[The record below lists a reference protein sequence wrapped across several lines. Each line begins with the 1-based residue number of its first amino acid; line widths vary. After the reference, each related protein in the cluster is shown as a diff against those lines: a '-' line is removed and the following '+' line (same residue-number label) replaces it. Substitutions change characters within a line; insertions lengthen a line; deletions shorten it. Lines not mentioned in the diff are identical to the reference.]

1 MAAELRLRFV
11 QGDSVFR
18 LNSARFSDA
27 QVERVLTDYIE
38 NQRLRSQ
45 WILDSR
51 REGNTIVVEHL
62 FPIDEFVE
70 KAVARIDIDEHDIDA
85 LPLTYPIVCEIRS
98 GYLRIHKPLAEK
110 YGALLS
116 DFVRGLWKVLLLGD
130 ECYLWDHG
138 YAQCGGAGRIPLY
151 PYLLLEPDE
160 PLIGFYRV
168 DVNMAAEAWLFI
180 TPQGL
185 IVDYDDDIFAFNKVD
200 MRNATIPSGLFS
212 FSMLKAD
219 VVGAFGEGP
228 VRKAF
233 SPKDL
238 GELDQAR
245 ADVRTMLSSPHQ
257 GRPRRM
263 FDTNP
268 LPWIEVDGEELD
280 YMAQANLERY
290 RRRRIDAGRNPFAT
304 GAGQGN
310 VVPGRLENPFADS
323 RDTHPGRDDN
333 PFA

>member
-27 QVERVLTDYIE
+27 QVERVLSEYIE
-38 NQRLRSQ
+38 QQRLRSQ

-70 KAVARIDIDEHDIDA
+70 KAVSRMDIDEHYIDA
-85 LPLTYPIVCEIRS
+85 LPLTYPIVFEIRS
-98 GYLRIHKPLAEK
+98 GYLRIHKPLAQK

-116 DFVRGLWKVLLLGD
+116 DFIRGLWKVLLLGD

-138 YAQCGGAGRIPLY
+138 FAQCGGTGRIPLY
-151 PYLLLEPDE
+151 TYILLEPDE

-185 IVDYDDDIFAFNKVD
+185 IVDFDDDFLACNKVD

-212 FSMLKAD
+212 FSMLKVD
-219 VVGAFGEGP
+219 MVGLSGEGP

-257 GRPRRM
+257 GRPHRM
-263 FDTNP
+263 YDTNP

>member
-27 QVERVLTDYIE
+27 QVERVLSEYIE
-38 NQRLRSQ
+38 QQRLRSQ

-70 KAVARIDIDEHDIDA
+70 KAVSRMDIDEHYIDA

-98 GYLRIHKPLAEK
+98 GYLRIHKPLAAR

-116 DFVRGLWKVLLLGD
+116 DFIRGLWELLLQGQMH
-130 ECYLWDHG
+130 YLWDHG
-138 YAQCGGAGRIPLY
+138 FAQCGGVGTIQLNAYG
-151 PYLLLEPDE
+151 LLEPDE

-168 DVNMAAEAWLFI
+168 DVDMQHEAWAYI

-185 IVDYDDDIFAFNKVD
+185 ILVFDDDDVLAFDKVD
-200 MRNATIPSGLFS
+200 MRNPSIPSGVFS
-212 FSMLKAD
+212 FSMLKAE
-219 VVGAFGEGP
+219 VVGTGGG
-228 VRKAF
+228 KTIKTSL

-245 ADVRTMLSSPHQ
+245 ADIRTMLSSPHQ

-263 FDTNP
+263 VDPNP
-268 LPWIEVDGEELD
+268 LPWLLVDGEELGH
-280 YMAQANLERY
+280 MAQADLDRY
-290 RRRRIDAGRNPFAT
+290 RRRRSDAGRNPF
-304 GAGQGN
+304 GDGLGN
-310 VVPGRLENPFADS
+310 VREAMGNPFVNSWEEDLS
-323 RDTHPGRDDN
+323 PKDN